1 VWEGASEQVEGEE
14 EVEVWPGSSIC
25 SSNTG
30 RREFELRGCG
40 VAGAPGSSTG
50 SWSGMSRFP
59 SPHTR
64 FRRLPMATIL
74 RSSLRIPSRTRFV
87 VVLSRLAASL
97 RVHPCWRRFD
107 PHSLSASAFCCLTS
121 LFPVNYLAGN
131 PLGILVN
138 GIAWISW
145 PALQS
150 ASSRKLCYWFRTLQ
164 LG

>member
-1 VWEGASEQVEGEE
+1 MSKWRERRRRLK
-14 EVEVWPGSSIC
+14 VWPGSSIC

-64 FRRLPMATIL
+64 FRRSPMATIL

-97 RVHPCWRRFD
+97 RVHACWRRTD
-107 PHSLSASAFCCLTS
+107 SPSLSHSLSASAFLLS
-121 LFPVNYLAGN
+121 HLPVSCEFSGRK
-131 PLGILVN
+131 
-138 GIAWISW
+138 
-145 PALQS
+145 
-150 ASSRKLCYWFRTLQ
+150 SS
-164 LG
+164 